1 MTGPGSATDPADVTR
16 PGGLAG
22 GTAAEVDL
30 ALPAEEGGGR
40 GREVV
45 RRLRR
50 SPSAVLGLVLVG
62 LFVLVGVFAP
72 LLAPYSPTFV
82 DLTDIRPGDFPGPSR
97 EHLLGVDNLG
107 RDVFSRIL
115 YGARYSLV
123 IGVVSVLIGAS
134 AGTVLG
140 LLAGAFGGW
149 VDGVVMRLV
158 DIMLAVPSLL
168 AAIGIAALLGRS
180 LTSVMIAIGVV
191 NVPIFA
197 RLLRGAMLSQRESD
211 YALAATSLGVKR
223 WRVTLQHVFPNSL
236 APVIV
241 QGTLALATAIID
253 AAGLAFL
260 GLGAQDPRIPEW
272 GRMLADAQLYL
283 ASEPLLALWPGLAI
297 MISVLG
303 FYLFGE
309 ALREALDPKLRR

>member
-1 MTGPGSATDPADVTR
+1 MSMAESTALEVAVT
-16 PGGLAG
+16 
-22 GTAAEVDL
+22 
-30 ALPAEEGGGR
+30 EEETGGR
-40 GREVV
+40 GRDVL

-50 SPSAVLGLVLVG
+50 SPTAVVGAVLIVF
-62 LFVLVGVFAP
+62 FVLVAVLAP
-72 LLAPYSPTFV
+72 WIAPYSPTTV
-82 DLTDIRPGDFPGPSR
+82 DLSDVRPGNFPGPSS
-97 EHLLGVDNLG
+97 EHWLGVDNLG
-107 RDVFSRIL
+107 RDELSRII
-115 YGARYSLV
+115 YGARYSLL
-123 IGVVSVLIGAS
+123 IGIVSVTIGAV
-134 AGTVLG
+134 AGIALG

-149 VDGVVMRLV
+149 VDSLVMRTV
-158 DIMLAVPSLL
+158 DIMLAIPSLL

-191 NVPIFA
+191 NIPVFA
-197 RLLRGAMLSQRESD
+197 RLLRGAMLAQRESD

-236 APVIV
+236 APVVV

-253 AAGLAFL
+253 AAGLAYL
-260 GLGAQDPRIPEW
+260 GLGSQDPGVPEW
-272 GRMLADAQLYL
+272 GRMLADTQSFL

>member
-1 MTGPGSATDPADVTR
+1 MSLPA
-16 PGGLAG
+16 GGLSG
-22 GTAAEVDL
+22 AEEQETYLEHQTV
-30 ALPAEEGGGR
+30 EEGGGR
-40 GREVV
+40 GRDVL

-50 SPSAVLGLVLVG
+50 SPTAVVGAGLIL
-62 LFVLVGVFAP
+62 LFVFVAVFAP
-72 LLAPYSPTFV
+72 WLAPYSPTEV
-82 DLTDIRPGDFPGPSR
+82 DLTDIRPGDYPGPSA
-97 EHLLGVDNLG
+97 EHPLGLDNLG
-107 RDVFSRIL
+107 RDELSRII
-115 YGARYSLV
+115 YGARYSLI
-123 IGVVSVLIGAS
+123 IGVVSVTIGAS
-134 AGTVLG
+134 AGIVLG
-140 LLAGAFGGW
+140 LVAGAFGGW
-149 VDGVVMRLV
+149 VDSLVMRVV

-191 NVPIFA
+191 NIPIFA

-211 YALAATSLGVKR
+211 YALAARSLGVKR

-260 GLGAQDPRIPEW
+260 GLGSQDPSVPEW
-272 GRMLADAQLYL
+272 GRMLADTQDIL
-283 ASEPLLALWPGLAI
+283 ASAPLLALWPGLAI

-309 ALREALDPKLRR
+309 ALREALDPKLKR